1 MSKIIQD
8 IISIH
13 ASMKEATDK
22 GAPARYFDD
31 ISIHASMKEATKRC
45 PRCHKRILEG
55 GDYAEEI
62 QTEEYG
68 EGGDLHS
75 RITILMNVYSD
86 RGVW

>member
-8 IISIH
+8 I
-13 ASMKEATDK
+13 
-22 GAPARYFDD
+22 

-68 EGGDLHS
+68 EGGDKMDWPVTQS
-75 RITILMNVYSD
+75 YVDSD

>member
-1 MSKIIQD
+1 
-8 IISIH
+8 
-13 ASMKEATDK
+13 
-22 GAPARYFDD
+22 
-31 ISIHASMKEATKRC
+31 MKEATKRC

-68 EGGDLHS
+68 EGGDTFAKNFPCGEIEIQTEEYGEGGDKMDWPVTQS
-75 RITILMNVYSD
+75 YVDSD